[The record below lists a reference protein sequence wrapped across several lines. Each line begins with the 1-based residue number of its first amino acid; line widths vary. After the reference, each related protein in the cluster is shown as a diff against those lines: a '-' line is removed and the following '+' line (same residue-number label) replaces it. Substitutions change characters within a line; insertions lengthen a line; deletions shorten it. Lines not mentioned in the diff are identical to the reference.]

1 MRRCLVIGSPIAHS
15 RSPLIHRL
23 FAEQQGIALC
33 YEKREVTP
41 GTVAPL
47 LSDCRANGV
56 LGLNVTLP
64 LKEEAF
70 AAADIHHP
78 RAAEAEAA
86 NTLWFD
92 QQGRI
97 NADNTDG
104 QGLLGDLARMGVEL
118 SNATVLMLGA
128 GGAAKGVLGALLGK
142 QPARLAVMNR
152 TPARADALAS
162 RYGIESLPPNLV
174 FRQPFD
180 VVINA
185 TSMGL
190 TGASELALSPSAVG
204 IGTTCYDMVYGNA
217 ETAFLRWAAGCG
229 ATRRYDGLGM
239 LVGQAA
245 EAFRLWH
252 GQLPSVQPVIDF
264 LRRRLK
270 S

>member
-1 MRRCLVIGSPIAHS
+1 M
-15 RSPLIHRL
+15 
-23 FAEQQGIALC
+23 ALC
-33 YEKREVTP
+33 YEKREVRP
-41 GTVAPL
+41 GTVTASL
-47 LSDCRANGV
+47 AGFRGEGV

-70 AAADIHHP
+70 AAADVHHP

-92 QQGRI
+92 QHGRI

-104 QGLLGDLARMGVEL
+104 HGLLGDLARVGVAL
-118 SNATVLMLGA
+118 RDASVLLLGA
-128 GGAAKGVLGALLGK
+128 GGAARGVLGALLAAY
-142 QPARLAVMNR
+142 PARLAVMNR
-152 TPARADALAS
+152 TPARAEALAT
-162 RYGIESLPPNLV
+162 RYRIESLPPDRM
-174 FRQPFD
+174 FTQPFD

-185 TSMGL
+185 TSIGL
-190 TGASELALSPSAVG
+190 TGVSELPLSPSAVG
-204 IGTTCYDMVYGNA
+204 SGTACYDMVYGSA

-252 GQLPSVQPVIDF
+252 GPTPNVQPVIDF